1 MCPST
6 GPLTFRNERD
16 RKTQSAAQQQRDALR
31 LPPAVVV
38 QDLDDQDQRGDFD
51 QTAQDEVA
59 VPVTHYGTGAHRKAV
74 IHERVDHPAGTSKY
88 TQVKTNGKTDQ
99 KSPKGQVG
107 KIPTQ
112 MFIESYVFTGN
123 RQDGVTE
130 LPSAYPHLFQPQ
142 VDNVVF
148 HFRQRPGRGSLLRF
162 VVWPWAI
169 SESRVY

>member
-16 RKTQSAAQQQRDALR
+16 RKTQGAAQQQRDALR

-59 VPVTHYGTGAHRKAV
+59 VPVTHYGTGAHRQAV
-74 IHERVDHPAGTSKY
+74 IHERVDHPAGTRKY
-88 TQVKTNGKTDQ
+88 TDVRTSGKTDQ
-99 KSPKGQVG
+99 KSPKDRRLS
-107 KIPTQ
+107 PTQ

-123 RQDGVTE
+123 RGDRVTE
-130 LPSAYPHLFQPQ
+130 FPHAYPHLFQP
-142 VDNVVF
+142 
-148 HFRQRPGRGSLLRF
+148 
-162 VVWPWAI
+162 
-169 SESRVY
+169 